1 MRTQLSAN
9 FYRDEFE
16 CKCGCGFD
24 TVDAELIQVLQ
35 DVRDEFD
42 CSITIT
48 SGCRCAK
55 HNAEEG
61 GATTSMH
68 LQAKAADFTVKK
80 THADLVADYLESL
93 YPEKYGIGRYTG
105 RTHIDVRAKKVRWDN
120 RS

>member
-24 TVDAELIQVLQ
+24 TVDAELVQVLQ

-42 CSITIT
+42 ESILIT
-48 SGCRCAK
+48 SGCRCPK
-55 HNAEEG
+55 HNAKEG

-68 LQAKAADFTVKK
+68 LTGKAADFVVKGI
-80 THADLVADYLESL
+80 HADLVADYLESL
-93 YPEKYGIGRYTG
+93 YPDRYGIGRYSG
-105 RTHIDVRAKKVRWDN
+105 RCHIDVRAKKARWDK
-120 RS
+120 R